1 MPMKRK
7 VKTICLNRHPIS
19 NHNQLIFVLH
29 GFKIKGAFISSI
41 YFLHDG
47 RSAKLFIH
55 QKLSSLGRE
64 IIRALRGT
72 PGEIPARKS
81 YFSQI
86 RKYHPLAPKYQI
98 LVCRDLEINTMDHT
112 DIIKSKKCSLNTF

>member
-7 VKTICLNRHPIS
+7 VETICFNRHPIS
-19 NHNQLIFVLH
+19 NQEINGQLIVYCKDSK
-29 GFKIKGAFISSI
+29 FKVNL

-98 LVCRDLEINTMDHT
+98 LFCRDLEINTMDHT
-112 DIIKSKKCSLNTF
+112 DIIKTKKCSLDTF